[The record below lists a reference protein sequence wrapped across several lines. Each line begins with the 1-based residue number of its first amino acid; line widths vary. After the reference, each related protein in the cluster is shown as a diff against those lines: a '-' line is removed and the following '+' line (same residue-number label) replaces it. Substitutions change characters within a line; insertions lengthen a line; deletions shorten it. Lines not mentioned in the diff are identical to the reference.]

1 MLTAFLN
8 LPVEEEASIK
18 RQNTTVHTLP
28 QREQTRQNG
37 LKNTTA
43 MQIELETCQLHKQLP
58 NAKFSNVTEKNNHV
72 SSNKDIW
79 WSRLLAI
86 K

>member
-1 MLTAFLN
+1 MSKNTCLPLN

-18 RQNTTVHTLP
+18 RQNKTVHTLP

-43 MQIELETCQLHKQLP
+43 MQIK
-58 NAKFSNVTEKNNHV
+58 S
-72 SSNKDIW
+72 
-79 WSRLLAI
+79 
-86 K
+86 

>member
-18 RQNTTVHTLP
+18 RQNKTVHTLP

-37 LKNTTA
+37 LKKHHSNA
-43 MQIELETCQLHKQLP
+43 DKELETCQLHKQLP
-58 NAKFSNVTEKNNHV
+58 TAKISNVTETINNQG

-79 WSRLLAI
+79 WS
-86 K
+86 